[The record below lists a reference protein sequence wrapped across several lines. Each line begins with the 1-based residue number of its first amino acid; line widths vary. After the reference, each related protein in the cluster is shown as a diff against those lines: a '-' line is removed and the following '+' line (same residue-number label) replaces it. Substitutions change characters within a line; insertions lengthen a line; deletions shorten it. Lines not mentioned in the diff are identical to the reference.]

1 MATRG
6 NGSLRYLFG
15 EYAFDTDRRELHRGA
30 DLVSIAPQVFD
41 LLDYLIRNRERVVS
55 KDDLI
60 SAVWSGRIVSVAA
73 LTTRLNAAR
82 SAIGDSGEKQCLI
95 RTLPRKGFRFVG
107 AVQEAQRLAVT
118 QVTAGL
124 GEHLDNVARSV
135 RAAAA
140 VREPG
145 SAAHSGDT
153 TPIQTSAPHLSI
165 VVLPFANI
173 GGDPEQDYFVDGVTE
188 SLTTD
193 MSRIGGSLVIGR
205 HTAFTY
211 KGTAVDL
218 KKLGRELNVR
228 YVLEGS
234 VQRGGNRFRVSVQLI
249 DAETGNHLWAERFD
263 KPVADLLDM
272 QDEIVSRLANTLN
285 AQLMAAEAQQAKR
298 SLHPDAMDL
307 YFQGMACVNKGDTPE
322 YMTQARGFFE
332 QALALDP
339 GSIEAL
345 VGTAIVDFNSGA
357 YFSTDNRAASL
368 AAAEAAL
375 IKALSM
381 APWHAQ
387 AHMYLGVVH
396 IFTDRVAQGI
406 SECEQGLALDRN
418 LANAHG
424 FIGLAKLFLGRGEET
439 EAHVHEAFRL
449 SPRDIFAYRWM
460 TFVAVAKLWHGAYA
474 EAVVWLRRGLEA
486 NRNFPI
492 GHFILAASLG
502 LLGHLDQARAAAK
515 AGLALD
521 PNFSI
526 QRYRVSSP
534 SNNPIYLA
542 RRERLYQ
549 GMRMAGVPEG

>member
-1 MATRG
+1 
-6 NGSLRYLFG
+6 
-15 EYAFDTDRRELHRGA
+15 
-30 DLVSIAPQVFD
+30 
-41 LLDYLIRNRERVVS
+41 
-55 KDDLI
+55 
-60 SAVWSGRIVSVAA
+60 
-73 LTTRLNAAR
+73 
-82 SAIGDSGEKQCLI
+82 
-95 RTLPRKGFRFVG
+95 
-107 AVQEAQRLAVT
+107 
-118 QVTAGL
+118 
-124 GEHLDNVARSV
+124 
-135 RAAAA
+135 
-140 VREPG
+140 
-145 SAAHSGDT
+145 
-153 TPIQTSAPHLSI
+153 
-165 VVLPFANI
+165 
-173 GGDPEQDYFVDGVTE
+173 
-188 SLTTD
+188 
-193 MSRIGGSLVIGR
+193 
-205 HTAFTY
+205 
-211 KGTAVDL
+211 
-218 KKLGRELNVR
+218 
-228 YVLEGS
+228 
-234 VQRGGNRFRVSVQLI
+234 
-249 DAETGNHLWAERFD
+249 
-263 KPVADLLDM
+263 
-272 QDEIVSRLANTLN
+272 
-285 AQLMAAEAQQAKR
+285 MAAEAQRAER

-322 YMTQARGFFE
+322 HMTQARGFFE
-332 QALALDP
+332 RALALDP

-357 YFSTDNRAASL
+357 YFSTDDRAASL

-492 GHFILAASLG
+492 GHFILAAGLG

-549 GMRMAGVPEG
+549 GMRLAGVPEG

>member
-1 MATRG
+1 M
-6 NGSLRYLFG
+6 RYLF
-15 EYAFDTDRRELHRGA
+15 EDYAFDTDRRELHRGA

-60 SAVWSGRIVSVAA
+60 SAVWGGRVVSDAA

-107 AVQEAQRLAVT
+107 AVREAQRAAVT

-124 GEHLDNVARSV
+124 GEQNLDNIDRSV
-135 RAAAA
+135 RAVA
-140 VREPG
+140 VVRGLG

-153 TPIQTSAPHLSI
+153 PPIPGSAPHLSI

-193 MSRIGGSLVIGR
+193 LSRISGSLVIGR

-249 DAETGNHLWAERFD
+249 DAETGNHLGAERFD
-263 KPVADLLDM
+263 KPVADLFDM

-285 AQLMAAEAQQAKR
+285 AQLMAAEAQRAKR

-307 YFQGMACVNKGDTPE
+307 YFQGMACVNKGDAPE

-357 YFSTDNRAASL
+357 YFSTDDRAASL

-396 IFTDRVAQGI
+396 IFTNRTVQGI
-406 SECEQGLALDRN
+406 SECEQALALDRN

-424 FIGLAKLFLGRGEET
+424 FIGLAKLFLGRSQET
-439 EAHVHEAFRL
+439 EAHINEAFRL
-449 SPRDIFAYRWM
+449 SPRDIFAYRWIM
-460 TFVAVAKLWHGAYA
+460 FVGVAKLWHGADG
-474 EAVVWLRRGLEA
+474 EAIGWLRRGLEA

-492 GHFILAASLG
+492 GHFILAAGLA
-502 LLGHLDQARAAAK
+502 LLGHVDQARAAVQE
-515 AGLALD
+515 GLALD
-521 PNFSI
+521 PNFTI
-526 QRYRVSSP
+526 RRYRVSAP
-534 SNNPIYLA
+534 SSNPIYLA
-542 RRERLYQ
+542 GRERFYQ

>member
-1 MATRG
+1 
-6 NGSLRYLFG
+6 LRYLF
-15 EYAFDTDRRELHRGA
+15 EEFALDTERRELHRGQDVVA
-30 DLVSIAPQVFD
+30 IAPQVFD
-41 LLDYLIRNRERVVS
+41 LLDYLICNRERVVS

-60 SAVWSGRIVSVAA
+60 SAVWGGRIVSDAA

-82 SAIGDSGEKQCLI
+82 NAIGDSGEKQCLI

-107 AVQEAQRLAVT
+107 AVQEAQRVAVT
-118 QVTAGL
+118 QGAAGL
-124 GEHLDNVARSV
+124 GEPNLDNAVRSV
-135 RAAAA
+135 RADA
-140 VREPG
+140 VVGGLG
-145 SAAHSGDT
+145 SAVHSGDT
-153 TPIQTSAPHLSI
+153 TPTPASAPHLSI
-165 VVLPFANI
+165 VVLPFANF

-193 MSRIGGSLVIGR
+193 LSRISGSLVIGR

-263 KPVADLLDM
+263 KPVADLFDM

-285 AQLMAAEAQQAKR
+285 AQLMAAEALRAER

-322 YMTQARGFFE
+322 HMTQARGFFE
-332 QALALDP
+332 RALALDP

-345 VGTAIVDFNSGA
+345 VGKAIVDFNSGT
-357 YFSTDNRAASL
+357 YFSTDDRAASL
-368 AAAEAAL
+368 ASAEAAL

-492 GHFILAASLG
+492 GHFILAASLA